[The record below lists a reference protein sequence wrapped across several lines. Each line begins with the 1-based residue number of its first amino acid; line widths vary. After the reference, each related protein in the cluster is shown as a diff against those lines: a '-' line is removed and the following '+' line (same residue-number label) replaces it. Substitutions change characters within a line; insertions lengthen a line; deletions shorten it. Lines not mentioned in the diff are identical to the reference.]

1 MIQKIHSVVSTQKK
15 YNHMFT
21 QSDFYR
27 NVQTVDITQ
36 MLTI

>member
-1 MIQKIHSVVSTQKK
+1 MIEEIHSVVSTQKK

-27 NVQTVDITQ
+27 NVQTVEITQ